1 MRALS
6 FSQRTVTLALLILL
20 PILTLL
26 VLVSEL
32 LTYGTSIQI
41 FSTGAGLLIE
51 IALLFLYWR
60 GWELARYVV
69 LILIALLIAFS
80 SQEPFITEQASLTTF
95 IPPALALVL
104 ATPIWVAG
112 TTIFVYLILLAR
124 AGGHGVYADPITFAF
139 YGIIIGS
146 IILGRLITDRT
157 QRLAEQNAQHAER
170 QKQIAE
176 AQARE
181 LADANDLMSTQ
192 LDQQKQLLDL
202 VATLETPTIPLAE
215 GVLFAPIVGHID
227 TRRAQALTAKLLHET
242 SAQRAR
248 LVVLDITGV
257 SIIDTAVAKALLNTT
272 QALRLLG
279 CEVTLSG
286 ISASIAMTLTQLGIQ
301 LQNVS
306 TARNPQEALAQ
317 HIGSKLVGQNE
328 R

>member
-1 MRALS
+1 
-6 FSQRTVTLALLILL
+6 
-20 PILTLL
+20 
-26 VLVSEL
+26 
-32 LTYGTSIQI
+32 
-41 FSTGAGLLIE
+41 
-51 IALLFLYWR
+51 
-60 GWELARYVV
+60 
-69 LILIALLIAFS
+69 
-80 SQEPFITEQASLTTF
+80 
-95 IPPALALVL
+95 
-104 ATPIWVAG
+104 
-112 TTIFVYLILLAR
+112 
-124 AGGHGVYADPITFAF
+124 
-139 YGIIIGS
+139 
-146 IILGRLITDRT
+146 
-157 QRLAEQNAQHAER
+157 
-170 QKQIAE
+170 
-176 AQARE
+176 
-181 LADANDLMSTQ
+181 MSTQ